1 MKSLLTVTKK
11 HLIELKGLSD
21 AKVDKMLEAA
31 HKLLP
36 ASGFVTAAE
45 FMDLRRD
52 TVHIRT
58 GADSVDAI
66 LDGGVQTRCLTG
78 SSRVAHRK
86 DAAVPHAR
94 GDDAAGAQRR
104 RWVR

>member
-45 FMDLRRD
+45 FPPKTWL
-52 TVHIRT
+52 
-58 GADSVDAI
+58 GADLTPAELVE
-66 LDGGVQTRCLTG
+66 RC
-78 SSRVAHRK
+78 
-86 DAAVPHAR
+86 AR
-94 GDDAAGAQRR
+94 LLHCK
-104 RWVR
+104 

>member
-31 HKLLP
+31 HRLLP

-58 GADSVDAI
+58 GAESVDAI
-66 LDGGVQTRCLTG
+66 LDGGVQTRCLTEIYG
-78 SSRVAHRK
+78 EWRTGKTQLCHTL
-86 DAAVPHAR
+86 AVT
-94 GDDAAGAQRR
+94 
-104 RWVR
+104 